1 MLFGSV
7 KVSKVKPQH
16 PVMHIFYWQKS
27 IKALRKHLK
36 TKQNGRSTCI
46 LLSLAKD
53 MFLVLAEENIQQ
65 HSLSKTDRHDLPRH
79 ADPQNKSALASKGC
93 FHAFFFIRNDT
104 YFGGLYDT
112 KIANRIQSLS
122 PVGQCLQFHPSL

>member
-16 PVMHIFYWQKS
+16 PAMHIFYWQKN

-46 LLSLAKD
+46 LLFLAKD

-65 HSLSKTDRHDLPRH
+65 YSLPKTGRHDLPRH
-79 ADPQNKSALASKGC
+79 ADPQNKSALASTGY
-93 FHAFFFIRNDT
+93 FHAFFF
-104 YFGGLYDT
+104 FF
-112 KIANRIQSLS
+112 LS
-122 PVGQCLQFHPSL
+122 GTILTLGDCMTLRLLIGYRAFHL

>member
-65 HSLSKTDRHDLPRH
+65 YSLPKTDRHDLPRH

-93 FHAFFFIRNDT
+93 FHAFF
-104 YFGGLYDT
+104 
-112 KIANRIQSLS
+112 LS
-122 PVGQCLQFHPSL
+122 GMILTLGDCMILRLLIGYRAFHL